1 MGKGAGVHLRD
12 HSLPSLYLFM
22 IMAFGSFLRSLL
34 SGLSTSVKPSHVAV
48 QKLQKARGSPSP
60 PPRTKPQR
68 QRTPERDLRDKKRA
82 RVDTWSASSSSRART
97 RSPRETQVHHQ
108 RARDQLHERN
118 QEQQH
123 QHQQQQQRA
132 RDSWS
137 AATATTTATAA
148 ITREA
153 SVTRNSH
160 HGRTDSQHRKVRES
174 WPASTREPSA
184 TRSHGPSDRV
194 TRRHTHAPSTTT
206 TRRDRS
212 QSRHGTNRLLY
223 SASPASNM
231 GVVSATDRAMP
242 PDIVREVINLIAAR
256 FSHIPYAV
264 SGHAAMAYYGY
275 DVKPFKVSIICPEHT
290 RKPLKGWARTHDML
304 PIPGKTDI
312 WGIPTSDGLFRQVR
326 VRFPYDFGSAHI
338 VKEGP
343 TAAAVLSLPGLADEL
358 ARTYV
363 NELKHAD
370 LRRQESLGKEL
381 MWVLRRISTLKHDD
395 HWLKPERAPHLVQD
409 RFWLP
414 FSLSYPA
421 SVPLFAAAG
430 WSIPNAESWCSP

>member
-1 MGKGAGVHLRD
+1 
-12 HSLPSLYLFM
+12 
-22 IMAFGSFLRSLL
+22 MAFGSFLRSLL
-34 SGLSTSVKPSHVAV
+34 SGLSTSVKPSHSAV

-60 PPRTKPQR
+60 PPRQKPQR
-68 QRTPERDLRDKKRA
+68 QRTPERDLREKKRA
-82 RVDTWSASSSSRART
+82 RVDNWSASSSSRART
-97 RSPRETQVHHQ
+97 RSPREKQKHNQTQVHHQ
-108 RARDQLHERN
+108 RARDQFNERN

-123 QHQQQQQRA
+123 HHQQQQQRA

-137 AATATTTATAA
+137 AATATTTTATTA
-148 ITREA
+148 ITTTREA
-153 SVTRNSH
+153 SVTATAARGSH

-174 WPASTREPSA
+174 WPASIREPST
-184 TRSHGPSDRV
+184 TRSHASHTDRGV

-212 QSRHGTNRLLY
+212 QSRHGANRLLY

-242 PDIVREVINLIAAR
+242 PDVVREVINLIAAR

-312 WGIPTSDGLFRQVR
+312 WGVATTDGLFRQVR

-370 LRRQESLGKEL
+370 LKRQESLGKEL
-381 MWVLRRISTLKHDD
+381 MWVLQRISTLKHDD

-421 SVPLFAAAG
+421 SIPLFAAAG
-430 WSIPNAESWCSP
+430 WSIPNDENWC